1 MMPFH
6 QTFQPSARCPRFIH
20 ADAGSYT
27 SEVTPERYPTREFRR
42 SAFVPALL
50 AAIVVLAGVALIG
63 TGGHTVI
70 LYVTSIFALII
81 SVFAWQA
88 RQWWWLIGLVPIAIV
103 WNPIVPFTIA
113 GSLGYGIHY
122 LAALVFIGAGLR
134 IRVRNE
140 DDRNIR

>member
-1 MMPFH
+1 MPFH
-6 QTFQPSARCPRFIH
+6 QTFQPCAGCSRFI
-20 ADAGSYT
+20 DANPGGYT
-27 SEVTPERYPTREFRR
+27 SEVSPDRYPTREFRR
-42 SAFVPALL
+42 SALVPALL

-81 SVFAWQA
+81 GVFAWQA

-103 WNPIVPFTIA
+103 WNPILPFTIA
-113 GSLGYGIHY
+113 GPLGYGIHY
-122 LAALVFIGAGLR
+122 LAALVFIGAGVR

-140 DDRNIR
+140 DDRNNR